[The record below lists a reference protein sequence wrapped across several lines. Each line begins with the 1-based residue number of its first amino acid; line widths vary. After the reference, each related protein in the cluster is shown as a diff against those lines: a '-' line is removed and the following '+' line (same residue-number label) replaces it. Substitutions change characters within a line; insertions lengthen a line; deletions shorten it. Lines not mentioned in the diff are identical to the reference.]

1 MPSEK
6 PKREPLDGEKIE
18 LLGKLA
24 RELKTI
30 ELSLTEA
37 TFQAQRKLKALRTA
51 QEKRVNSEQVVRY
64 AHTISRSY
72 SVAAP
77 FTWVQGD
84 PSRPFPIEL
93 DFAKCRQKTEAA
105 GEEATIKNDVPRN
118 SPTARPPIEM
128 SRKADGANEPPKKRL
143 KIPKEAKKLIVIL
156 EDCPLETAQVGR
168 EYVILRS
175 DKHIGFLKK
184 HNKDPADYRPDI
196 LHQCLLMLLDS
207 PLNKA
212 GLLQVYFRT
221 HKNVLVEVSPQC
233 RLPRTFDRFCG
244 LMVQLLHKM
253 TIRAEE
259 SPVKLLNVIKNPITD
274 HLPVGCRK
282 YLMTFNTD
290 TFLKPRE
297 FAQTVHRELPDAPL
311 AVVVGGIA
319 RGRILTDYT
328 EMDVKVSNYPLSA
341 ALTCAKL
348 CTAFEEQWEVE

>member
-1 MPSEK
+1 
-6 PKREPLDGEKIE
+6 
-18 LLGKLA
+18 
-24 RELKTI
+24 
-30 ELSLTEA
+30 
-37 TFQAQRKLKALRTA
+37 
-51 QEKRVNSEQVVRY
+51 
-64 AHTISRSY
+64 
-72 SVAAP
+72 
-77 FTWVQGD
+77 
-84 PSRPFPIEL
+84 
-93 DFAKCRQKTEAA
+93 
-105 GEEATIKNDVPRN
+105 
-118 SPTARPPIEM
+118 M
-128 SRKADGANEPPKKRL
+128 SRKNGDEPPKKRL

-212 GLLQVYFRT
+212 GLLQIYFRT
-221 HKNVLVEVSPQC
+221 HRNVLVEVSPQC

-244 LMVQLLHKM
+244 LMGELQVFAKFDCRLVQLLHKM
-253 TIRAEE
+253 CIRAEE
-259 SPVKLLNVIKNPITD
+259 SPVKLLNVIKNPVTD

-282 YLMTFNTD
+282 YQTTYNTD
-290 TFLKPRE
+290 NFMLPRQ
-297 FAQTVHRELPDAPL
+297 FAKMVHDERPDTPI

-348 CTAFEEQWEVE
+348 TTAFEEIWEVE